1 MERLDDNPLYNLAEF
16 PEFDRIRPEHAVP
29 ALRAHIANA
38 EKAVAALEAGCEPTW
53 DGRVD
58 ALRSA
63 THPLWRAWGVVS
75 HLISVCNSKQ
85 WREAEETLL
94 PEVIAFSIRVSQSDP
109 LYKSL
114 RALRDSPEFD
124 SLDAGRKRVVENS
137 LRDARNSGV
146 GLEAGAREEFNACIE
161 KLSKL
166 GMKFTNNLLD
176 ATKAF
181 SIMLCD
187 RTETDGLP
195 PTLLEACAQSA
206 REAGEAGA
214 SAEDGPWRVTLEHA
228 VYGPFMQYSERRD
241 LREKLYRAN
250 VTRASEGETDN
261 CSIIVDILALRRKL
275 AIMVGYEDYAGM
287 SLASKMA
294 EKADAVYDMIDM
306 IGDAAMPKAREEMQ
320 TLLEFAHARGF
331 NEARL
336 SNWDQAY
343 WSRRQVEELY
353 GYSPENLRPYFQFAK
368 VLDGLFELAGKLAG
382 IKVES
387 ADGIAPVWHKDV
399 RFFRV
404 LGDDRET
411 IAWLYL
417 DPYSRP
423 ESKRGGAWMN
433 DLQTR
438 GKMPDGTVKLP
449 IALIVCNQA
458 FPAGGKPSCMTPGE
472 INTLFH
478 EFGHVTQHVLTKVDI
493 PQASGIN
500 NIEWDAVEVASQFL
514 ENWSMRPEVL
524 KALSSHVDTGAKLDD
539 AILERIHNSEK
550 HMAATQTARQLSFA
564 LMDMDLHTKYPSDEF
579 KTPGDAAKAAT
590 DRFAVTPPLPEDRF
604 LCSFS
609 HIFAGGY
616 AAGYYSYMWSDV
628 LAADAFGAFE
638 EAGLDNPGS
647 IASLGRR
654 YADTILAL
662 GGSRKPMEV
671 FKAFR
676 GREPDPTALLRQKGL
691 A

>member
-1 MERLDDNPLYNLAEF
+1 MERLEDNPLYNLAEF
-16 PEFDRIRPEHAVP
+16 PEFGRIRPAHAVP
-29 ALRAHIANA
+29 ALRTHVADA
-38 EKAVAALEAGCEPTW
+38 EKAVANLESACEPTW
-53 DGRVD
+53 EGRVD
-58 ALRSA
+58 ALRHA
-63 THPLWRAWGVVS
+63 TNPLWRAWGVVT
-75 HLISVCNSKQ
+75 HLMSVCNSKE

-94 PEVIAFSIRVSQSDP
+94 PEIIAFSIRVSQSEA

-114 RALRDSPEFD
+114 CALRDSPEFE
-124 SLDAGRKRVVENS
+124 SLDVGRQRVVENS
-137 LRDARNSGV
+137 LRAARDSGV
-146 GLEAGAREEFNACIE
+146 GLEGSAREEFNASIE
-161 KLSKL
+161 KLSQL
-166 GMKFTNNLLD
+166 GMKFTNNVLD

-181 SIMLCD
+181 SIMLRD
-187 RTETDGLP
+187 RAETEGLP

-206 REAGEAGA
+206 RDAGEPDAT
-214 SAEDGPWRVTLEHA
+214 AENGPWRITLEYA

-250 VTRASEGETDN
+250 ISRASEGETDN
-261 CSIIVDILALRRKL
+261 SPIIVDILALRRKI
-275 AIMVGYEDYAGM
+275 AQMVGYKDYAEM

-294 EKADAVYDMIDM
+294 EKTAAVYDMIDM
-306 IGDAAMPKAREEMQ
+306 VGDAAIPKAREEMQ
-320 TLLEFAHARGF
+320 ALLQFAQARGF
-331 NEARL
+331 DEERL
-336 SNWDQAY
+336 RNWDQAY

-353 GYSPENLRPYFQFAK
+353 GYSPENLRPYFQFEK
-368 VLDGLFELAGKLAG
+368 VLDGLFKLAGKLTG
-382 IKVES
+382 IKVEP
-387 ADGIAPVWHKDV
+387 ADGTAPVWHKDV

-404 LGDDRET
+404 LGDDRKT
-411 IAWLYL
+411 VAWLYL

-438 GKMPDGTVKLP
+438 EMLPDGTVKLP

-478 EFGHVTQHVLTKVDI
+478 EFGHVTQHILTKVDI

-500 NIEWDAVEVASQFL
+500 NIEWDAVEIASQFL

-524 KALSSHVDTGAKLDD
+524 KTLSSHVDTGAKLDD
-539 AILERIHNSEK
+539 AILERIHSSEK

-564 LMDMDLHTKYPSDEF
+564 LMDIDLHTKYPSEEW
-579 KTPGDAAKAAT
+579 KTPEDAAKHAA
-590 DRFAVTPPLPEDRF
+590 DRFAVIPPLPEDRF

-638 EAGLDNPGS
+638 EAGLENSGCM
-647 IASLGRR
+647 AYLGRR
-654 YADTILAL
+654 YTDTILAL

-671 FKAFR
+671 FMAFR
-676 GREPDPTALLRQKGL
+676 GREPDPVALLRQKGL